1 MLVRRGVYYLVL
13 NRGRRLVGLLVNTKI
28 VNLKPEIDLFFLL
41 KRGRLAIGRLDFRP
55 DLVGTDY
62 EVSGANFAGRDRL
75 HLVGKDQSGG
85 SELFVAKVGNGIAAA
100 ENTSLVAVYV
110 FHHHVKPV
118 ESRTHRQGLP
128 IKRDVVDFLFQQL

>member
-1 MLVRRGVYYLVL
+1 MLVRCRVYYLVV

-41 KRGRLAIGRLDFRP
+41 KRGRLAIGRLDLRP

-62 EVSGANFAGRDRL
+62 EVSGANFTGRDGL
-75 HLVGKDQSGG
+75 HLVGKNQRGR
-85 SELFVAKVGNGIAAA
+85 SEILVAKGENGIAAA
-100 ENTSLVAVYV
+100 ENVRLVSVYV

-118 ESRTHRQGLP
+118 
-128 IKRDVVDFLFQQL
+128 D